1 VTTERLAFRF
11 SPVQTALLILVA
23 CPCAA
28 VNLYAHPSPPF
39 RGITIA
45 IGLTALVLAVVTYR
59 MYLVVDDEGV
69 ALRHLRGDH
78 WLPWAQIDR
87 AEIVT
92 GVRGSETIRFVRR
105 DGSYVDAPPSLLQ
118 PSRPTARP
126 AARRRLQDILRQ
138 IEQRRVGSG

>member
-1 VTTERLAFRF
+1 VTEPLAFRF

-28 VNLYAHPSPPF
+28 INLYAHPSPPF

-45 IGLTALVLAVVTYR
+45 IGLTAIVLADVTYR

-69 ALRHLRGDH
+69 ALRYLGREQ
-78 WLPWAQIDR
+78 WLPWARIDR
-87 AEIVT
+87 VEIVT

-105 DGSYVDAPPSLLQ
+105 DGGHLDAPPSLLQ

-126 AARRRLQDILRQ
+126 AARRRLQDILRR
-138 IEQRRVGSG
+138 IDARRVEQG

>member
-1 VTTERLAFRF
+1 VTEPLAFRF

-28 VNLYAHPSPPF
+28 INLYAHPSPPF

-69 ALRHLRGDH
+69 GLRYLGGER

-87 AEIVT
+87 VEIVT

-105 DGSYVDAPPSLLQ
+105 DGSYLDAPPSLLQ

-126 AARRRLQDILRQ
+126 AARRRLQDILQR
-138 IEQRRVGSG
+138 IEARRVEHG

>member
-1 VTTERLAFRF
+1 VTEQIAFRF
-11 SPVQTALLILVA
+11 SPVQTALLVLVA

-39 RGITIA
+39 RAITIA
-45 IGLTALVLAVVTYR
+45 IGLAALALAVLTWR

-69 ALRHLRGDH
+69 ALRRLRAEQ

-92 GVRGSETIRFVRR
+92 GVRGSETIRFLRR
-105 DGSYVDAPPSLLQ
+105 DGSAVDVPPSLLQ
-118 PSRPTARP
+118 PSRPMARP
-126 AARRRLQDILRQ
+126 AARRRLQDILRR
-138 IEQRRVGSG
+138 IEDRRPA

>member
-1 VTTERLAFRF
+1 VTERLAFRF
-11 SPVQTALLILVA
+11 SPAQTALLILVA

-45 IGLTALVLAVVTYR
+45 IGLSALVLAVVTYR

-69 ALRHLRGDH
+69 ALRYLGREQ
-78 WLPWAQIDR
+78 WLPWGQIDR
-87 AEIVT
+87 VEIVT

-105 DGSYVDAPPSLLQ
+105 DGSYLDAPPSLLQ
-118 PSRPTARP
+118 PTRPTARP
-126 AARRRLQDILRQ
+126 AARRRLQEILQR
-138 IEQRRVGSG
+138 IEARRVEHG

>member
-1 VTTERLAFRF
+1 MTERLVFRF

-28 VNLYAHPSPPF
+28 VNLYAHPSAPF

-45 IGLTALVLAVVTYR
+45 IGLSALVLAVVTYR

-69 ALRHLRGDH
+69 ALRYLRSER
-78 WLPWAQIDR
+78 WLPWEQIDR
-87 AEIVT
+87 VEIVT

-105 DGSYVDAPPSLLQ
+105 DGSHVDVPPSLLQ

-126 AARRRLQDILRQ
+126 AARRRLRDILRR
-138 IEQRRVGSG
+138 IDDRRVGHS

>member
-1 VTTERLAFRF
+1 VTEPLAFRF

-28 VNLYAHPSPPF
+28 INLYAHPSPPF

-69 ALRHLRGDH
+69 ALRYLGGER

-87 AEIVT
+87 VEIVT

-105 DGSYVDAPPSLLQ
+105 DGSYLDAPPSLLQ

-126 AARRRLQDILRQ
+126 AARRRLQDILQR
-138 IEQRRVGSG
+138 IEARRVEHG